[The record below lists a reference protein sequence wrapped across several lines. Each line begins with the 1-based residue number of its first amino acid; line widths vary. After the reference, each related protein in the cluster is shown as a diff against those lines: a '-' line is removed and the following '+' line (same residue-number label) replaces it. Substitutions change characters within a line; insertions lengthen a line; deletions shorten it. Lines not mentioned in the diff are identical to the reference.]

1 MTSKLIL
8 GTVSLTV
15 VILLS
20 ACTGDKN
27 EVGVHETK
35 VVNESQGN
43 SGMDHSSMN
52 PTSTNEVPKGLKIA
66 ENPTY
71 PIGSHVV
78 IKADHMEGMKNA
90 KATIVGAYNTTAYIV
105 SYTPTNGGEPVTNHK
120 WVIQEEL
127 EGMGGKALKPGEK
140 AVINADHMEGMKG
153 ANATIESALVTT
165 VYMVDYTSTSG
176 EEVKNHKWVTENE
189 LTSQ

>member
-78 IKADHMEGMKNA
+78 IKADHMEGMK
-90 KATIVGAYNTTAYIV
+90 
-105 SYTPTNGGEPVTNHK
+105 
-120 WVIQEEL
+120 
-127 EGMGGKALKPGEK
+127 
-140 AVINADHMEGMKG
+140 G

-189 LTSQ
+189 LTAQ